1 MTTPRKKKIIPAS
14 RMGDVIDDMGPI
26 PGGPRGRPS
35 KYDPGVGK
43 YDPGPYKKNMTQAQ
57 KDHAK
62 AQKLDKQKQKP
73 GNEQDYRQRKYLV
86 VLKNRKKT
94 RVLGGSDNKQRALT
108 IREGLAKKLKI
119 PKSNIRIKDQ
129 GGSEKV
135 YKQSLKAHRKL
146 MRTGSVE

>member
-35 KYDPGVGK
+35 KYDPG
-43 YDPGPYKKNMTQAQ
+43 PYKVNMTQAQ

-62 AQKLDKQKQKP
+62 AQKLDKQKGRP

-94 RVLGGSDNKQRALT
+94 RVLGGSDSKQRALT
-108 IREGLAKKLKI
+108 IREGLANKLKI

-146 MRTGSVE
+146 VRTGSVE